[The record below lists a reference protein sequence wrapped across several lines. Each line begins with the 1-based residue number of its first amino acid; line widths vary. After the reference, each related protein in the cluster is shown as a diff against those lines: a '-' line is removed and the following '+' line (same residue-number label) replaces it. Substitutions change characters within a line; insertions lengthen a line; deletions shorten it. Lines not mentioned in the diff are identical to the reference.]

1 MAVVEVRGLEQRRGA
16 RRILHGISFTVGVGV
31 TGLLGPNGAGKTT
44 LLETLS
50 TVLPP
55 SAGMLSVL
63 GADAAE
69 RRSRDAIRRGI
80 GFLPQN
86 FGYPPNF
93 RVIDFVEY
101 AAWSKGMAHHEISAA
116 ATEAVEAVDLSDCAR
131 QPLKSLSGG
140 MLRRAGIASAV
151 VHNPSFLILDE
162 PTVGLDPQQRTQF
175 RELIIRMAGRTSV
188 LLSTHLTEDVSVSC
202 DRVLVLNKGTI
213 AFDGSVEE
221 LSARGKGPVE
231 DSGGSGA
238 RSTQSEL
245 ERGYDKVVTAA

>member
-1 MAVVEVRGLEQRRGA
+1 MAVVEACGLEQRRGA
-16 RRILHGISFTVGVGV
+16 RQVLHGVNFTVGAGV

-50 TVLPP
+50 TLLPP
-55 SAGMLSVL
+55 SAGTLSVL

-69 RRSRDAIRRGI
+69 RRARENIRRGI
-80 GFLPQN
+80 GFLPQG

-101 AAWSKGMAHHEISAA
+101 AAWSKGLPHRKISEAA
-116 ATEAVEAVDLSDCAR
+116 REAMNAVDLSQFGHR
-131 QPLKSLSGG
+131 PLKALSGG
-140 MLRRAGIASAV
+140 MLRRAGIASAI
-151 VHNPSFLILDE
+151 VHSPSFLILDE

-175 RELIIRMAGRTSV
+175 RELVIRISDRTSV
-188 LLSTHLTEDVSVSC
+188 LLSTHLTEDISVAC

-221 LSARGKGPVE
+221 LSARGRAPTG
-231 DSGGSGA
+231 DGDGSGV
-238 RSTQSEL
+238 RSTQTEL
-245 ERGYDKVVTAA
+245 ERGYDRVVTAA